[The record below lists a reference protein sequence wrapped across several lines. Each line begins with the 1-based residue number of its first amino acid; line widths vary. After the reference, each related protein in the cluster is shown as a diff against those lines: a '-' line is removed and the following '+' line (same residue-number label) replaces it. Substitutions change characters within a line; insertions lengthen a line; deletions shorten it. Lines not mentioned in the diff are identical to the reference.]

1 MLAKIE
7 SIKLSDK
14 EAMAIGTEVSAGLYT
29 IPRG

>member
-14 EAMAIGTEVSAGLYT
+14 EAIAIGTEVSAVLYT
-29 IPRG
+29 NPQG